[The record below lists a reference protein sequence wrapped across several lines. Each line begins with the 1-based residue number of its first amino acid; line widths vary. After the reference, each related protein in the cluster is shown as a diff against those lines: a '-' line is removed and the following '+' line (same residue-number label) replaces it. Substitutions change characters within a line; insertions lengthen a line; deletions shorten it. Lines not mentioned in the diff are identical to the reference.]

1 MWDKKNI
8 FAVVLLFLA
17 MSLSLFEFITRDN
30 WATRIW
36 PFIFFIFSFL
46 VLILIFKEFFEESK
60 KKQL

>member
-30 WATRIW
+30 WTTRIW

-60 KKQL
+60 KK